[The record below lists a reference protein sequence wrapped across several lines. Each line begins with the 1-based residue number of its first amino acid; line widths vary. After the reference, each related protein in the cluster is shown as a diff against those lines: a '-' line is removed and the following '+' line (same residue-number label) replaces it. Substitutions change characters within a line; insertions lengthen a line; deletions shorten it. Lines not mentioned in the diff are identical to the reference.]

1 MLWLVQSSLFL
12 LLAGAMLLVVRRWG
26 PSVESTA
33 CRFVLVGTLVLP
45 AVFFALDAMGVSGPQ
60 WVASTHEATTVSSM
74 APLTTI
80 TPPLESI
87 PDKASQQSLDSPSA
101 TDQADKPMA
110 TPPASSM
117 TGVQLL
123 SITLL
128 LGWLS
133 VSTVML
139 WRLFL
144 SILAVKRLRSVAG
157 VDPGLTA
164 ECRRLASRL
173 VCPGPEVRRSAQ
185 VSSPCLVGIW
195 QPVIIFPV
203 DDSHDNNLVCNI
215 LLHEL
220 GHVVRRDCW
229 WNLLFKFTLAI
240 LPFQLLL
247 WWLARRHEFA
257 AEQSCD
263 DFVVLQG
270 NRPEAY
276 ARQLVDLAGQSLCG
290 QPVGVGMVA
299 RPSMLAM
306 RIRRIVDE
314 QCPRNTTASLQ
325 TRLAFAMAL
334 IGLCVLSTLVIL
346 PASAQTPAPAPSETS
361 PASSSNEKRVATKIV
376 FAGQVLAVDGSPMA
390 GALVNLTWPF
400 KKFEQTVTTSDGGKF
415 ETELDLRPEQ
425 LGGLRIVAMSKDGS
439 QMFHANV
446 TQADCDQ
453 NLVNLKLQLQPTRT
467 VIVSVVAVDGSAVAD
482 ANVLLKISPGQNT
495 VVQTTNAHGVARLR
509 VAERQAIMQ
518 AVAWKDGMGLDYRSY
533 YPDDDQAEVPL
544 AKPPQFPLDGLLT
557 LELAGSRP
565 LEIFVS
571 DTDGQPITDVTFYPW
586 LVKKAGQPELNI
598 SMFQEHFLE
607 APDASGKAVLNWFP
621 RWQGKVSVWPVSDT
635 YVHKQW
641 VYDPAS
647 GTPLRITLNRL
658 VEVSGV
664 VTKPDGKPAVGM
676 KVRAGGR
683 SYTLEQG
690 DPHGMQLVDLADH
703 TDSEGRYKLML
714 PPHHI
719 YMLVVEDNE
728 YVAANDEVFI
738 VQPETPILEKGI
750 PLRVGTR
757 VHGVLTSLA
766 TGQPIANAYMQVSH
780 KGKDLKSAGF
790 NIPVPASIVGNV
802 DPVVAYGL
810 KTDEQGRYEIM
821 LGDGKFYIGVPR
833 GASREVTIQNESE
846 LEVNL
851 QGEAGQSTLLRGR
864 VLMKKNDTVV
874 DNAKVVGEA
883 ASERFF
889 EWKTG
894 TNSEGTFL
902 VSRPKQATYVRVL
915 TADGRAGVIERI
927 SAGLKEFDFRLTPT
941 GSVEGRLVS
950 AAGVP
955 LADHAIN
962 YALMLPATEP
972 GTSVVRFQQS
982 VKTDDQGNF
991 SLVQLVAGH
1000 EYTLMDGEV
1009 GIQARVPV
1017 ITKVTVQPGRHVDL
1031 GDQRVP

>member
-12 LLAGAMLLVVRRWG
+12 LLASAMLFVVRRLG
-26 PSVESTA
+26 PSVESMA
-33 CRFVLVGTLVLP
+33 CRLVLAGTLVLP
-45 AVFFALDAMGVSGPQ
+45 VLFFALNAIGISGPQ
-60 WVASTHEATTVSSM
+60 WVESSPEPTSLSSIAPPTV
-74 APLTTI
+74 AL
-80 TPPLESI
+80 PLESTTATTSNQTV
-87 PDKASQQSLDSPSA
+87 DLASA

-110 TPPASSM
+110 APLAPSITSIH
-117 TGVQLL
+117 LL
-123 SITLL
+123 SVTLM

-133 VSTVML
+133 LSTIML
-139 WRLFL
+139 WRLTW
-144 SILAVKRLRSVAG
+144 SILAVQRLKSAAG
-157 VDPGLTA
+157 LDPGLTA

-185 VSSPCLVGIW
+185 VSSPCLVGIL

-203 DDSHDNNLVCNI
+203 DDSDNEEFVRNI
-215 LLHEL
+215 LWHEL

-229 WNLLFKFTLAI
+229 WNLLFKFTLSI
-240 LPFQLLL
+240 LPFQPLM

-270 NRPEAY
+270 NHPEAY
-276 ARQLVDLAGQSLCG
+276 ARQLIDLAGQSLCG

-314 QCPRNTTASLQ
+314 RCIRNTTASHY

-334 IGLCVLSTLVIL
+334 IGLCVLSTLVML
-346 PASAQTPAPAPSETS
+346 PASAQTPAQALTTGKPA
-361 PASSSNEKRVATKIV
+361 AISNEKRESSKIR
-376 FAGQVLAVDGSPMA
+376 FAGQVLALDGSPSA
-390 GALVNLTWPF
+390 QSLVHLEFPYT
-400 KKFEQTVTTSDGGKF
+400 KLEQTLTTDDGGKF

-439 QMFHANV
+439 QMLHANV
-446 TQADCDQ
+446 TQADCVQ
-453 NLVNLKLQLQPTRT
+453 NLVNLKIQLQPTRT
-467 VIVSVVAVDGSAVAD
+467 VIVSVVAVDGSAVSD

-495 VVQTTNAHGVARLR
+495 LVQTTNANGVAKLR
-509 VAERQAIMQ
+509 IAERQAIMQ

-533 YPDDDQAEVPL
+533 YPDDDQAEDPL

-571 DTDGQPITDVTFYPW
+571 DTNGQPITDVTFYPW
-586 LVKKAGQPELNI
+586 LVKKAGHPELNI

-607 APDASGKAVLNWFP
+607 APDARGKAVLNWFP
-621 RWQGKVSVWPVSDT
+621 RWQGKVSVWPVSEI

-647 GTPLRITLNRL
+647 GTPLRVTLNRL

-664 VTKPDGKPAVGM
+664 ITTPDGKPAVGM
-676 KVRAGGR
+676 KVRASGR
-683 SYTLEQG
+683 SYTLEHG
-690 DPHGMQLVDLADH
+690 DPHGMQLVDLGDH
-703 TDSEGRYKLML
+703 TDNEGHYKLML

-719 YMLVVEDNE
+719 YMLVVEDNK
-728 YVAANDEVFI
+728 YAAANYDVFI
-738 VQPETPILEKGI
+738 VQPETPILEKRI

-757 VHGVLTSLA
+757 VHGVLTSVA
-766 TGQPIANAYMQVSH
+766 TGQPIPNAYVQVTH

-790 NIPVPASIVGNV
+790 NIRMSASIVGDV

-810 KTDEQGRYEIM
+810 KTDEQGRFEIM

-851 QGEAGQSTLLRGR
+851 QGEAGQVTLLRGR
-864 VLMKKNDTVV
+864 VFMKKNDAVV

-889 EWKTG
+889 DWKTG

-902 VSRPKQATYVRVL
+902 VSRPKQETYVRVL
-915 TADGRAGVIERI
+915 TPDGRAGAIEKI
-927 SAGLKEFDFRLTPT
+927 AAGLKEFDFRLTPT
-941 GSVEGRLVS
+941 GSVEGRLLS

-955 LADHAIN
+955 LADHKIN

-972 GTSVVRFQQS
+972 GTSVVRFHQS
-982 VKTDDQGNF
+982 VNTDDQGNF
-991 SLVQLVAGH
+991 SLTQLVAGH

-1009 GIQARVPV
+1009 GIQSRVPV
-1017 ITKVTVQPGRHVDL
+1017 ITKVTVQPGSHVDL

>member
-12 LLAGAMLLVVRRWG
+12 LLAGAMLLVVRRLG
-26 PSVESTA
+26 PSVESMA
-33 CRFVLVGTLVLP
+33 CRFVLVGTFVLP
-45 AVFFALDAMGVSGPQ
+45 IVFFALDAIGVSGPQ
-60 WVASTHEATTVSSM
+60 WVASTHDANSLSST
-74 APLTTI
+74 APPTNL
-80 TPPLESI
+80 PPPESI
-87 PDKASQQSLDSPSA
+87 ADTDSNQAFEFPSV
-101 TDQADKPMA
+101 DEQAEKPMA
-110 TPPASSM
+110 TPPASSI
-117 TGVQLL
+117 TGGHLQRV
-123 SITLL
+123 TLM

-133 VSTVML
+133 LSTIML
-139 WRLFL
+139 WRLTW
-144 SILAVKRLRSVAG
+144 SILAVQRLKSAAG

-164 ECRRLASRL
+164 ECRRLASKL

-185 VSSPCLVGIW
+185 VSSPCLVGIL
-195 QPVIIFPV
+195 QPVIIFPL
-203 DDSHDNNLVCNI
+203 DDSHDNDLVCNI

-240 LPFQLLL
+240 LPFQPLL

-314 QCPRNTTASLQ
+314 RCTRRSTASLQ

-334 IGLCVLSTLVIL
+334 IGMCVLTTLVIL
-346 PASAQTPAPAPSETS
+346 PASAQTQAPAPSATS
-361 PASSSNEKRVATKIV
+361 PASTSNEKRESTKIR
-376 FAGQVLAVDGSPMA
+376 FAGQVLAVDGSPSA
-390 GALVNLTWPF
+390 QSLVHLEFPYT
-400 KKFEQTVTTSDGGKF
+400 KLEQTLTTGDGGKF

-425 LGGLRIVAMSKDGS
+425 LGGLRMMATTKDGS

-453 NLVNLKLQLQPTRT
+453 NVVNLKIQLQPTRT
-467 VIVSVVAVDGSAVAD
+467 IIVSVVAVDGSAVSD

-495 VVQTTNAHGVARLR
+495 VVQTTNANGVARLR

-533 YPDDDQAEVPL
+533 YPDDDQAEDPL
-544 AKPPQFPLDGLLT
+544 AEPPQFPLDSQLT

-586 LVKKAGQPELNI
+586 LVRKAGQPELNI

-607 APDASGKAVLNWFP
+607 APDANGRAVLNWFP
-621 RWQGKVSVWPVSDT
+621 RWQGKVSVWPVSET
-635 YVHKQW
+635 YVDKQW

-647 GTPLRITLNRL
+647 GTPLRVTLDRL

-664 VTKPDGKPAVGM
+664 ITKPDSNPAVGM

-683 SYTLEQG
+683 SYKLEQG
-690 DPHGMQLVDLADH
+690 DLHGMQLVDLSDH

-719 YMLVVEDNE
+719 YMLVVEDNK
-728 YVAANDEVFI
+728 YAAANYDVFI
-738 VQPETPILEKGI
+738 VQPETPILEKRI

-757 VHGVLTSLA
+757 VHGVLTSVA
-766 TGQPIANAYMQVSH
+766 TAQPIPNAYVQVTH

-790 NIPVPASIVGNV
+790 NVPMSTSIVGDV

-810 KTDEQGRYEIM
+810 KTDEQGRFEIM

-851 QGEAGQSTLLRGR
+851 QGEAGQVTLLRGR
-864 VLMKKNDTVV
+864 VFMKKNNAVV

-889 EWKTG
+889 DWKTG
-894 TNSEGTFL
+894 TNSEGSFL
-902 VSRPKQATYVRVL
+902 VSRPKQETYVRVL
-915 TADGRAGVIERI
+915 TADGRAGVIEKI
-927 SAGLKEFDFRLTPT
+927 SAGLKEFDFGLTPT

-962 YALMLPATEP
+962 YALMLPATES

-982 VKTDDQGNF
+982 VKTDDEGNF
-991 SLVQLVAGH
+991 RLTQLVAGH

-1009 GIQARVPV
+1009 GIQSRVPV
-1017 ITKVTVQPGRHVDL
+1017 ITKVTVQPGSHVDL